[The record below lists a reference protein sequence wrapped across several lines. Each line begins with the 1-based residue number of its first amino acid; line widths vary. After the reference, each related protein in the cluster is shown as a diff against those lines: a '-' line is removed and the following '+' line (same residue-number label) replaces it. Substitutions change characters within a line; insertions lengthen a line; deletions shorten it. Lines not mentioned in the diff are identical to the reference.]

1 MSAPSAR
8 PDGGVVAYRAVLRW
22 GARLFRRELR
32 QQLLVIVLVAVAV
45 GAAVGI
51 GSAVYAIAPSVED
64 ATFGAASHR
73 FTLDEV
79 EPADIDATV
88 RAAQRV
94 FDDLEVIKRGQV
106 SIAGRGDPIDVRVQ
120 DPAGTLGAPML
131 ALRSGRY
138 PDAGDEIAV
147 SEVLVG
153 ALNIGVGSRLSMG
166 DGEPSRVV
174 GLVENP
180 NNLDDEFILAHPE
193 FGADAPSVTIL
204 VNAPDRQAEA
214 FRGIGDG
221 PIPVYAA
228 RGGASGLA
236 AVAVL
241 AMTEVTLVM
250 VALIGAAAFVAVAQR
265 RQRQLGVLAAIG
277 ATEKHLRL
285 VTLTNGALVG
295 ATAALVGAAGGLLTW
310 IAAAPAVGQ
319 MSGQRLDRF
328 EIPWWL
334 VAAVVVLAIAT
345 TTAAAWWPARLVS
358 RIPITESLA
367 GRRPRPRKARR
378 SLVTAGGS
386 LAFGLAALIV
396 AGDITSPSA
405 NGIAVHN
412 LVLVAAG
419 VISIIVGVLFFS
431 PFAVGALGR
440 WSNRLPLTPRIAF
453 RDMARYQSRSAAA
466 LAAVSLALG
475 IPLAVTLAAASAQY
489 GAEAGNL
496 SDTQVILSAEPITN
510 PVATQ
515 RTPAEQ
521 RQVDQQ
527 IQTLAA
533 SLGDASVIEL
543 LKVYDPTGAETQF
556 GLETIRIDR
565 PNTEDDGA
573 PLFLATDGLLDAL
586 AIERPGPDIAVLTT
600 QTGGLDFQGAYDS
613 ATGQYLPLPVT
624 DMTVIG
630 GTFTS
635 LPSSLITAQEMRER
649 GWSTVPAGWLLAI
662 DTPLTN
668 DQIGAVTVAARNL
681 GLNVETRDNQR
692 GLIQLRTGA
701 TAVGMALALGILAMT
716 VGLLRSEATGDLR
729 TLTAA
734 GATSSVRR
742 ALTAFTAAGLAALG
756 VGLGAISASVG
767 LAAAAN
773 EVPTLPA
780 VNLAAIAFGVPA
792 IATIAGWLAAGRE
805 PDSIAGRQ
813 NG

>member
-1 MSAPSAR
+1 MSAPAAT
-8 PDGGVVAYRAVLRW
+8 PDGGVVARRAVLRW

-32 QQLLVIVLVAVAV
+32 QQLLVVVLVAVAV

-51 GSAVYAIAPSVED
+51 GSAVYAIAPSVEN

-79 EPADIDATV
+79 EPADIDATA

-94 FDDLEVIKRGQV
+94 FDELEVIKRGQV
-106 SIAGRGDPIDVRVQ
+106 SVAGRGDPIDIRVQ

-131 ALRSGRY
+131 ALREGRY
-138 PDAGDEIAV
+138 PDAGDEIAF
-147 SEVLVG
+147 SEVLAG
-153 ALNIGVGSRLSMG
+153 ALNIGVGSSLIIG

-204 VNAPDRQAEA
+204 VNAPDDQAEA
-214 FRGIGDG
+214 FRGIGD
-221 PIPVYAA
+221 PVPVYAA
-228 RGGASGLA
+228 RGGGSALA

-310 IAAAPAVGQ
+310 IAAAPTVGL

-328 EIPWWL
+328 DIPWWL

-412 LVLVAAG
+412 LVLVASG
-419 VISIIVGVLFFS
+419 IVFIIVGVLFFS
-431 PFAVGALGR
+431 PFAVGALGT

-489 GAEAGNL
+489 GDEAGNL
-496 SDTQVILSAEPITN
+496 SDTQVVVSADPTTD

-527 IQTLAA
+527 IRTLAA
-533 SLGDASVIEL
+533 SLGDASVVEL
-543 LKVYDPTGAETQF
+543 LKVYDPAGSETQF

-565 PNTEDDGA
+565 PSTEDDGA

-586 AIERPGPDIAVLTT
+586 AIERPGPDIAILTT
-600 QTGGLDFQGAYDS
+600 QSGGLEFQGVYDS
-613 ATGQYLPLPVT
+613 ATGRYLPLPVT
-624 DMTVIG
+624 DMTVIA

-635 LPSSLITAQEMRER
+635 LPSSLITAREMREQ
-649 GWSTVPAGWLLAI
+649 GWSTVPTGWLLAT

-681 GLNVETRDNQR
+681 GLNVETRDDQR

-716 VGLLRSEATGDLR
+716 VGLLRSEATGDIR

-734 GATSSVRR
+734 GAASSVRR

-756 VGLGAISASVG
+756 VGLGTISASVG
-767 LAAAAN
+767 LAAAAK